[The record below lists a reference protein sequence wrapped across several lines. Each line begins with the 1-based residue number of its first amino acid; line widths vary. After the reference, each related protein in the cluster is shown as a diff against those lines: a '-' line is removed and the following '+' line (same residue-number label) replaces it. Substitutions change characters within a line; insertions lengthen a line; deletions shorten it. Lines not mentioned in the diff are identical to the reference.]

1 MGIRLTDTVIYGTS
15 GGGYLS
21 AITGIYLRGAT
32 VVADNAQLD
41 VRNWRT
47 MRVTLALSAAPD
59 IVSNPTDIVLVLDRS
74 GSMAGAPPAPVA
86 AAARAAG
93 IVIYCIGL
101 VGADGVDANVLNEW
115 ATDPDAS
122 HVAVT
127 PDAADLENLFADL
140 AVNISKPGATKIVID
155 EEVNSDFAIVSVSQ
169 PDKGSAMIVDAHR
182 LQWNIEQL
190 DVTVK
195 NVCPNRRVALA
206 IILTEMDEN
215 GMEYQR
221 GMKAITIPAH
231 QYPTCRD
238 VLVKCVK
245 FVLPEDLNVSGGTP
259 RSLCGP
265 RNLKVRFIAHNI
277 DTDYRC
283 CELVATV

>member
-1 MGIRLTDTVIYGTS
+1 M
-15 GGGYLS
+15 
-21 AITGIYLRGAT
+21 
-32 VVADNAQLD
+32 
-41 VRNWRT
+41 
-47 MRVTLALSAAPD
+47 
-59 IVSNPTDIVLVLDRS
+59 
-74 GSMAGAPPAPVA
+74 
-86 AAARAAG
+86 
-93 IVIYCIGL
+93 
-101 VGADGVDANVLNEW
+101 
-115 ATDPDAS
+115 
-122 HVAVT
+122 
-127 PDAADLENLFADL
+127 
-140 AVNISKPGATKIVID
+140 
-155 EEVNSDFAIVSVSQ
+155 
-169 PDKGSAMIVDAHR
+169 
-182 LQWNIEQL
+182 
-190 DVTVK
+190 TVK

>member
-1 MGIRLTDTVIYGTS
+1 M
-15 GGGYLS
+15 
-21 AITGIYLRGAT
+21 
-32 VVADNAQLD
+32 
-41 VRNWRT
+41 
-47 MRVTLALSAAPD
+47 
-59 IVSNPTDIVLVLDRS
+59 
-74 GSMAGAPPAPVA
+74 
-86 AAARAAG
+86 
-93 IVIYCIGL
+93 
-101 VGADGVDANVLNEW
+101 DANVLNEW

-190 DVTVK
+190 DVMVK
-195 NVCPNRRVALA
+195 NVCPSRRVALA

-221 GMKAITIPAH
+221 DMKAITIPAH

-238 VLVKCVK
+238 VLVKRVK

-283 CELVATV
+283 CELVVTV